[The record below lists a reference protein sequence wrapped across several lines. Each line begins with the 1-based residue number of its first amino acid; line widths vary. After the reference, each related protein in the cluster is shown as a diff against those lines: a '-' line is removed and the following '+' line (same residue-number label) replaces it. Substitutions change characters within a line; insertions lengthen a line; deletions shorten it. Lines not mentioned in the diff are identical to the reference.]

1 MEKIN
6 ANDLVQYLYQETSSE
21 HNELI
26 EKSLTDDL
34 DLQNECKK
42 LESTINELQSLSYS
56 PSQSTIDKI
65 LNYARSIEKCA

>member
-6 ANDLVQYLYQETSSE
+6 NTDLVQYLYHETTSD
-21 HNELI
+21 HKQLI
-26 EKSLTDDL
+26 EKNLQDDL
-34 DLQNECKK
+34 DLQNECKQ

-65 LNYARSIEKCA
+65 LNYARSLEKCA